1 MVALALAAEEKEYI
15 LWWNR
20 WSRIVSLS
28 AHIGNEDA
36 GGPEFLP
43 FVRGL
48 DQIVAPGDS
57 GSWVVLG
64 AYLMMQGIDSHL
76 LTTIAIPSVILPANR
91 SQSML
96 EQILHTLAL
105 TDTLY
110 NVFFL
115 QFWNLRWLKDTLTL
129 TDVETS
135 MRTKIKYS
143 GRTSKG

>member
-110 NVFFL
+110 NDFF
-115 QFWNLRWLKDTLTL
+115 FNF
-129 TDVETS
+129 ES
-135 MRTKIKYS
+135 
-143 GRTSKG
+143 

>member
-1 MVALALAAEEKEYI
+1 M
-15 LWWNR
+15 
-20 WSRIVSLS
+20 
-28 AHIGNEDA
+28 GNVDA

-43 FVRGL
+43 FVRDL

-64 AYLMMQGIDSHL
+64 AYLMMQGIDFHL
-76 LTTIAIPSVILPANR
+76 LTTIAIPSVILPTNR

-110 NVFFL
+110 NDFFL
-115 QFWNLRWLKDTLTL
+115 AILKLKV
-129 TDVETS
+129 VEVHIDFD
-135 MRTKIKYS
+135 R
-143 GRTSKG
+143 R

>member
-1 MVALALAAEEKEYI
+1 M
-15 LWWNR
+15 
-20 WSRIVSLS
+20 SLS

-64 AYLMMQGIDSHL
+64 AFLMMQGIDSHL
-76 LTTIAIPSVILPANR
+76 LRTIAIPSVILPANR

-110 NVFFL
+110 SDFF
-115 QFWNLRWLKDTLTL
+115 FAILKLKV
-129 TDVETS
+129 VEGHIDFD
-135 MRTKIKYS
+135 R
-143 GRTSKG
+143 R

>member
-1 MVALALAAEEKEYI
+1 M
-15 LWWNR
+15 
-20 WSRIVSLS
+20 SLS
-28 AHIGNEDA
+28 AHIGNVDA

-43 FVRGL
+43 FVRDL
-48 DQIVAPGDS
+48 DQIVATGDS

-76 LTTIAIPSVILPANR
+76 LTTIAIPSVILPTNR

-110 NVFFL
+110 NDFFL
-115 QFWNLRWLKDTLTL
+115 AILKLKV
-129 TDVETS
+129 VEEHIDFD
-135 MRTKIKYS
+135 R
-143 GRTSKG
+143 R